1 MSSWNSH
8 LPEEIKYRKVI
19 GHGLNKEELEKVAK
33 GTVKEIKKIESR
45 GLMAQPQPTQQEIM

>member
-1 MSSWNSH
+1 MKSIID
-8 LPEEIKYRKVI
+8 IKN
-19 GHGLNKEELEKVAK
+19 NKEELEKVAK